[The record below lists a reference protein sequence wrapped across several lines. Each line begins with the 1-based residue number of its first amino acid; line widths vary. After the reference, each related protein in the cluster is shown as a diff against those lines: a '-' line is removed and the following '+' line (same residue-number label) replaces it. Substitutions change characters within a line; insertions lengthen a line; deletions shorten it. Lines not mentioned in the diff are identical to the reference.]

1 MNITAD
7 GNPFSLLLGP
17 FARDDFEVLRLSGAE
32 AVSRLFSFDL
42 RVATSL
48 DPVQLEASAVGQPA
62 TLAIDVPGGA
72 PRILC
77 GVVVSA
83 SFEGAWNADQRAE
96 VGLRI
101 APRFWLSK
109 HRRTS
114 RIFQDMTVVDIV
126 SAVLDEADVP
136 RRWAVVKRYP
146 VRQYCVQ
153 YDESDY
159 TFVTRLLAEEGIFFY
174 FEPPGSL
181 AGAPSAGA
189 AAAGALLAEVMVLC
203 DDPLSCPPIPDAHAD
218 GLTAATAAAAAGTVH
233 APGPRLVVRDAGGMS
248 VYEDT
253 VTRFAMRRR
262 VRAKTVTLRDYDPH
276 RPLLD
281 LASSASVASTVA
293 SSDAPPPPPLDP
305 RRLEIYDHHG
315 EYEETDVD
323 SDQARV
329 HLEQHRS
336 RAWLGEGASYCR
348 RLGAGGRFTLHH
360 EASEHMSREYTAV
373 RVVHTGVAPRL
384 AQGGPGGGARQATYE
399 NRFECVPASIPY
411 RPRRPKRAV
420 REVLETATVVGPEG
434 QDIHTDHLGRI
445 KVQFHWDR
453 RGRRDE
459 HSSCWIRVAQA
470 WAGAGWGHQFVPRI
484 GMEVLVTFLG
494 GDLDRPMVTGCVYNA
509 THPPPF
515 VLPNNGTR
523 SGLRTQ
529 SSPGGGGFNEIS
541 FEDRAAHEQIFMH
554 AQRDLDEI
562 VRRNHTRTVGDSETL
577 EVRGSQ
583 TDRVG
588 AHRTAHVGGDDRH
601 TVGQH
606 RGVDVGGN
614 SIVRIQGNETRSVEG
629 ALTTAVGGHAITSV
643 EQDYSLQVGGFS
655 STTLGADDGRGGGVL
670 TARGAYTIAA
680 SGTLTLSSDRSIVL
694 RCGDTTLE
702 LSAEGARIGGKAIA
716 MAGSESV
723 TLSGKGPSIHLAEE
737 GQILADKLTL
747 LARES
752 SIVLD
757 DHAAVKGKTVRL
769 NCDERTGPPEN
780 PDDPAAP
787 KTKKIELRLTDYDL
801 APYAG
806 KKFRLLVAD
815 RTIEGTT
822 DGDGTVRE
830 EVPEGAQSADL
841 TLWTGDYPTG
851 PRRRYAIS
859 LTRLAEPDTIEGVQ
873 ARLRN
878 LGYYAGPTSGE
889 LNPGVVIALREFQ
902 SDHELEPTGV
912 LDAATKSKLMD
923 VHGH

>member
-1 MNITAD
+1 MSITAD
-7 GNPFSLLLGP
+7 GNPFSLLLGT
-17 FARDDFEVLRLSGAE
+17 FSRADFEVLRLSGTE
-32 AVSRLFSFDL
+32 ALSRLFSFDL

-62 TLAIDVPGGA
+62 TLTIDVPGGS
-72 PRILC
+72 PRVVHGI
-77 GVVVSA
+77 VVSA
-83 SFEGAWNADQRAE
+83 SFEGAWNADHRVQLD
-96 VGLRI
+96 LRI

-109 HRRTS
+109 RRRNS
-114 RIFQDMTVVDIV
+114 RIFQNLTVVDIV
-126 SAVLDEADVP
+126 NAVLDEAGVP
-136 RRWAVVKRYP
+136 RRWAALKRYP
-146 VRQYCVQ
+146 ARQYCVQ
-153 YDESDY
+153 YEETDVD
-159 TFVTRLLAEEGIFFY
+159 FVTRLLAEEGIFFY
-174 FEPPGSL
+174 FEPPASL
-181 AGAPSAGA
+181 AQALPAGAVAGGAP
-189 AAAGALLAEVMVLC
+189 LAEVLVLC
-203 DDPLSCPPIPDAHAD
+203 DDPMNCPPIPDAHAD
-218 GLTAATAAAAAGTVH
+218 GLAMAAAAAAAGVVR

-248 VYEDT
+248 IYEDT

-281 LASSASVASTVA
+281 LTSSSSVASPVA
-293 SSDAPPPPPLDP
+293 TAEAPPPLPLDP
-305 RRLEIYDHHG
+305 RKLEIYEHHG

-323 SDQARV
+323 GDQARV
-329 HLEQHRS
+329 LLEQHRR

-348 RLGAGGRFTLHH
+348 RLGAGGRFTLRH
-360 EASEHMSREYTAV
+360 EASEHMSREYTV
-373 RVVHTGVAPRL
+373 TRVTHTGVAPRL
-384 AQGGPGGGARQATYE
+384 AQGAASGGALPATYE

-420 REVLETATVVGPEG
+420 RQVLETATVVGPEG
-434 QDIHTDHLGRI
+434 QDIHTDQLGRV

-453 RGRRDE
+453 HGRRDQ
-459 HSSCWIRVAQA
+459 HSSCWLRVAQA
-470 WAGAGWGHQFVPRI
+470 WAGAGWGQQFVPRV
-484 GMEVLVTFLG
+484 GTEVLVTFLG

-515 VLPNNGTR
+515 LLPNNATR
-523 SGLRTQ
+523 SGLRTR

-541 FEDRAAHEQIFMH
+541 FEDRAAHEQIFVH

-562 VRRNHTRTVGDSETL
+562 VRRNHARTVGDSETL

-583 TDRVG
+583 VERVG
-588 AHRTAHVGGDDRH
+588 AHRTGHVGGDDRH
-601 TVGQH
+601 TVGQN
-606 RGVDVGGN
+606 RELAVGGN
-614 SIVRIQGNETRSVEG
+614 STVRVQGSETRRVEG
-629 ALTTAVGGHAITSV
+629 ALTTAVGGHAMTSV
-643 EQDYSLQVGGFS
+643 EQDYTLKVDGFS

-680 SGTLTLSSDRSIVL
+680 SGTLTLSSDRSLVL

-702 LSAEGARIGGKAIA
+702 LSAEGAKIGGKAIA

-723 TLSGKGPSIHLAEE
+723 TLSGNGPSIHLAEE

-769 NCDERTGPPEN
+769 NCDERIEPPED
-780 PDDPAAP
+780 PDDPANP
-787 KTKKIELRLTDYDL
+787 KTKKLELKLTDYDL

-806 KKFRLLVAD
+806 KKFRLIVAD

-822 DGDGTVRE
+822 DGDGAVRE
-830 EVPEGAQSADL
+830 DVPEGAETADL

-859 LTRLAEPDTIEGVQ
+859 LTKLADPHTVEGVQ

-878 LGYYAGPTSGE
+878 LGYYDGPTNGE
-889 LNPGVVIALREFQ
+889 LTPGVVIALREFQ
-902 SDHELEPTGV
+902 GDHALEPTGI
-912 LDAATKSKLMD
+912 LDAATRSKLMD